1 MGELTMTSSIQRSWF
16 APLLVL
22 GLAWP
27 QERTLGPEPSAADSA
42 GNAHL
47 EESDEQIPFQHKAVS
62 GDDLAAHPAES
73 IGQTVL
79 ITVQMRNQLT
89 SWNPMVTRFG
99 DGEYSAWAAWSDEQ
113 FPWSEDDYRSP
124 RMRVFARHDSAAEWA
139 LLGVKPYS
147 RFTLTCRVRS
157 VFANMPWLEVVA
169 VKPHIRHLGEGSV
182 IHATRGLEFMRSGA
196 FEAAISEFE
205 RASAG
210 GIPELAEIELERLI
224 EVCRGKLPPP
234 PRQPYQPVK

>member
-27 QERTLGPEPSAADSA
+27 QERGADPDLSSA
-42 GNAHL
+42 
-47 EESDEQIPFQHKAVS
+47 ESDQARPFQQETVS
-62 GDDLAAHPAES
+62 GDDLAAHPAEY

-79 ITVQMRNQLT
+79 VTVQIRNQLT

-113 FPWSEDDYRSP
+113 FPWAEDDFHSP
-124 RMRVFARHDSAAEWA
+124 RMRLFARHDSAAEWA
-139 LLGVKPYS
+139 LFGVEPYS

-169 VKPHIRHLGEGSV
+169 VKPHVRHLGEGSL
-182 IHATRGLEFMRSGA
+182 IHATRGLEFMASGA

-210 GIPELAEIELERLI
+210 GIPELAKIEFKRLI
-224 EVCRGKLPPP
+224 EACRGKLPPP
-234 PRQPYQPVK
+234 TYERYVPAGSDE